1 MAEDS
6 DANRARRRFGS
17 LVSMRPLPLRFR
29 HGDPPPGWFGKLV
42 HMWRY
47 GISHPDED
55 LLGVID
61 AAADSLL
68 TQIMSAEAELSGTRL
83 EKLRDVRR
91 ELDQELSDD
100 VPELAVLLGIEAKI
114 NALYPPRIQRRRAWM
129 IRERF
134 ERVASG
140 HAAEYWAVERVAV
153 DLSEEHGDRLRRA
166 DASVAQAAAAAASAA
181 GMLTAAE
188 QRAAEAEA
196 AETEA
201 RTAVAGTDDEV
212 AAQVDQLRQL
222 RETAAEDDAE
232 RVRLTGSVGALLDA
246 QTEAASAAAA
256 RDAATADKALADWRA
271 EAARLDRDLV
281 SARCDFESAQNRLTG
296 AERAAREGRAGGGA
310 AGAQQVIEN
319 ARSEV
324 ESARARVDA
333 AATAV
338 HTHAAAAPAGAEP
351 ATEAIEEESE
361 SVQPDQARAS
371 AAAGGGGDG
380 GGGGGTPPP
389 TGGAANGTGGGIPPD
404 ADAQT
409 LLGYI
414 HSSYLMSIAREKAVR
429 DLMRWLMMRFW
440 SANFILLAIL
450 LAVWVIVE
458 RSGSELRSLIGLA
471 LGLCVVAAIG
481 RVGATMS
488 VVQRLQRGVT
498 GNVLAQDPILDL
510 TRLRTGK
517 NGINLALFSGAVFA
531 LLMYAFFASGIPTQL
546 GFDDGVAPALASV
559 QEVEQRE
566 AEQRVRAENIARS
579 AAAAAEQAERVRDL
593 EQRVQATDEPDGA
606 TGGSDQGNE
615 TAPANGVAASDEDEA
630 QLRDQLDEE
639 RLRLEERQRSTVE
652 LASTETSGAD
662 QAAPD
667 STEAPPA
674 DAATTDVPANA
685 SVDSNGIADEP
696 LPANAQANAVAG
708 DNVQATDGNG
718 QADADGPKTPEGSAA
733 ADAEDEQCNAKDDC
747 DPFVRLAAALG
758 LAEREDFFKLL
769 IWAFLAGFA
778 ERLVPDALDTIA
790 SRTGRRRRRQ
800 EGDGE
805 ETA

>member
-17 LVSMRPLPLRFR
+17 LISMRPLPLRFR
-29 HGDPPPGWFGKLV
+29 HGDPPPGWFAKLV
-42 HMWRY
+42 HKWRY
-47 GISHPDED
+47 GITHPDED

-83 EKLRDVRR
+83 EKLKDVRR
-91 ELDQELSDD
+91 ELDEELSDD

-166 DASVAQAAAAAASAA
+166 DNSVAQAAAAAASAA
-181 GMLTAAE
+181 AALAAAE
-188 QRAAEAEA
+188 QRATEAETAEAG
-196 AETEA
+196 A
-201 RTAVAGTDDEV
+201 RAAVAGTDDEV
-212 AAQVDQLRQL
+212 AAQIDQLKQL
-222 RETAAEDDAE
+222 RETAAEDDPE
-232 RVRLTGSVGALLDA
+232 RVRLTGLVGALLDG

-281 SARCDFESAQNRLTG
+281 SARCDFESAQNRLNG

-351 ATEAIEEESE
+351 SPAVAAEESE
-361 SVQPDQARAS
+361 TEQAGEPQAS
-371 AAAGGGGDG
+371 AAGG

-389 TGGAANGTGGGIPPD
+389 AAGATGGTGGGFAPD

-440 SANFILLAIL
+440 SANFILLGIL
-450 LAVWVIVE
+450 LAVWFIVE

-471 LGLCVVAAIG
+471 LGLCLVAAIG

-488 VVQRLQRGVT
+488 VVQRLQRSVT

-531 LLMYAFFASGIPTQL
+531 LLMYAFFASGIPSQL

-566 AEQRVRAENIARS
+566 AEQRVRTENIARS
-579 AAAAAEQAERVRDL
+579 AAAAAEQAERVRHL
-593 EQRVQATDEPDGA
+593 EQRVQAADEPDGA
-606 TGGSDQGNE
+606 TPSSDQGNE
-615 TAPANGVAASDEDEA
+615 AVPANGVAASDEDAA

-652 LASTETSGAD
+652 LASTEASGTD
-662 QAAPD
+662 Q
-667 STEAPPA
+667 PPSGGNEPPPG
-674 DAATTDVPANA
+674 DAVPTDPPANA
-685 SVDSNGIADEP
+685 SVDSNAIGEAPPPD
-696 LPANAQANAVAG
+696 NAQANAAAG

-733 ADAEDEQCNAKDDC
+733 AGGEDGQCNAKDDC
-747 DPFVRLAAALG
+747 DPFVRLTAALG

-790 SRTGRRRRRQ
+790 NRTGRRRRRQ
-800 EGDGE
+800 EAEGG